1 MNPTN
6 MKKEPLPIHTFA
18 FRLRALV
25 LALGEAGRPP
35 FWKTEFFNE
44 TGFRFLERIYPRNF
58 FKAAIYSAGKGACE
72 IHDRAVGRVGI
83 YHLFRL
89 PEFLELDIY
98 KIILNGYD
106 EFLLHFRSNLGSF
119 EKLMPMLKELYESSE
134 DSRVTPGA
142 KRIGSGTSLLT
153 VDVWEKLADSYYRS
167 FNQGKLGFP
176 YFSEDYGKLSWRINE
191 KK

>member
-1 MNPTN
+1 MNFTN
-6 MKKEPLPIHTFA
+6 MKKERLPIHAFA

-25 LALGEAGRPP
+25 LGIGESNRPP

-44 TGFRFLERIYPRNF
+44 TGFRFLERIYPRTF

-89 PEFLELDIY
+89 PELLELDIHR
-98 KIILNGYD
+98 IILNSYD
-106 EFLLHFRSNLGSF
+106 EFPLHLRSNLGSF
-119 EKLMPMLKELYESSE
+119 EKLMTMLKELYESPE

-142 KRIGSGTSLLT
+142 KRIGSDRSLLT
-153 VDVWEKLADSYYRS
+153 DDMLEKMADSYYRS
-167 FNQGKLGFP
+167 FDQGKLEFP
-176 YFSEDYGKLSWRINE
+176 YFSEDYGKLS
-191 KK
+191 